1 MVASVVNYRPHVR
14 QARTSRPSSASPPLF
29 HLLHQPLLPLSS
41 PIFRIFFQVRY
52 PATPLFA
59 TLTKTGGV
67 CTNNSHSETHVSPVF
82 NPIPYPPR
90 PIPFCFTLLRTL
102 LHFLAL
108 IKNSTPLFCYD
119 SALFRQNTRGWG
131 YPFSRYRPGT
141 SLTDWTGSIPDTV
154 SQWQVRVKSSTCHG
168 KRAV

>member
-59 TLTKTGGV
+59 TLTKTAGV

-108 IKNSTPLFCYD
+108 TKNSTPLFCYD

-154 SQWQVRVKSSTCHG
+154 
-168 KRAV
+168 

>member
-1 MVASVVNYRPHVR
+1 
-14 QARTSRPSSASPPLF
+14 
-29 HLLHQPLLPLSS
+29 
-41 PIFRIFFQVRY
+41 
-52 PATPLFA
+52 LFA
-59 TLTKTGGV
+59 TLTKTAGV

-102 LHFLAL
+102 LHFLAP

-131 YPFSRYRPGT
+131 YPLNSSKVKRK
-141 SLTDWTGSIPDTV
+141 PDFPNLAE
-154 SQWQVRVKSSTCHG
+154 SPVKRSSSTDLRLRTTSHEPRVTPSSVAAL
-168 KRAV
+168 RAGCYDLVFHDPC